1 VRVVFYTRPSLLDP
15 ALSLVRELARQVEVH
30 LLLEIT
36 PESWRTSMFDVDAR
50 DLPSGIVPGGPLT
63 DGFPAEVRSYW
74 QDVASFN
81 LVVHT
86 NRRSLHPATWWTSH
100 QAMRFMQ
107 RLRPDVVHFD
117 DASLRLGWTVRELGR
132 IPVIFSVH
140 DPEPH
145 TGENDW
151 RTHVAYWLTL
161 RRAARFILHSLALK
175 SGFCARFG
183 VSAERVDIVRLAA
196 YDLYRGWARAVVPE
210 CRPTVLFFGRLSPY
224 KGLEVLYQA
233 APSIVEKVPNVR
245 FVVAGQPIPGYALPT
260 PPAGCPVE
268 VLNRYI
274 SNAELAQLFQ
284 QASVV
289 VCPYVDATQSG
300 VIMTAYAFDMPVV
313 ATRVGGLP
321 EYVHDGQTGLLV
333 PERDAGALAAALV
346 SVLTT
351 PALREHLVDGIRV
364 ARTTEFDWSR
374 AARETVDVY
383 ARAIV

>member
-36 PESWRTSMFDVDAR
+36 PESWRTSMFDVAAQ
-50 DLPSGIVPGGPLT
+50 DLPSGIVPGDALT
-63 DGFPAEVRSYW
+63 HGFPSEVRAYW

-86 NRRSLHPATWWTSH
+86 NRRSLHPVTWWTSH
-100 QAMRFMQ
+100 QAMRFMH

-117 DASLRLGWTVRELGR
+117 DASLRLGWAVRELGR

-145 TGENDW
+145 SGENDW
-151 RTHVAYWLTL
+151 RTHLAYWLTL
-161 RRAARFILHSLALK
+161 RRATRFILHSQALTAA
-175 SGFCARFG
+175 FCARFG
-183 VSAERVDIVRLAA
+183 ISADRVDVVRLAA
-196 YDLYRGWARAVVPE
+196 YDLYRGWARATAPE

-233 APSIVEKVPNVR
+233 VPSIVEKVPNVR
-245 FVVAGQPIPGYALPT
+245 FVVAGQPVPGYALPT
-260 PPAGCPVE
+260 PPIGCAVE

-274 SNAELAQLFQ
+274 PNAELAKLFQ

-300 VIMTAYAFDMPVV
+300 VVMTAYAFDRPVV

-333 PERDAGALAAALV
+333 AERDPAALGAALV
-346 SVLTT
+346 SVLTN
-351 PALREHLVDGIRV
+351 ASLRDHLSEGIRV

-374 AARETVDVY
+374 AARETVGVY
-383 ARAIV
+383 AMAST